1 MKRKRFGDRSD
12 EMIEKK
18 PRKKKFL
25 ILVVI
30 FLILLC
36 LSIVKAFTFFEF
48 KVAIMCDFG
57 YNFYS

>member
-1 MKRKRFGDRSD
+1 
-12 EMIEKK
+12 MIEKK

-48 KVAIMCDFG
+48 KVAIMCDLG